1 MYSIT
6 QETSHR
12 ENDTKVI
19 SDILTSMMK
28 SKIILALIIA
38 SFFILAAVLIK
49 VNQTKKAP
57 EKSDVAVIIDST
69 VKKAL
74 AEDSD
79 GDGLKDWEEGIRG
92 TDPNKT
98 DTDGDGTDDGVEIQ
112 DGRDPLVMGPND
124 KENTGETEEN
134 LLPKKKPT
142 ATDFFSREIFEKY
155 LEAKKNGLEI
165 DTSLEE
171 QIANMVLNKDY
182 EGEITFF
189 DQNKLVT
196 SSSEN
201 PTFIKSY
208 GNTLAVVLTT
218 PPVPNTPNEIDIL
231 KDIQDKGLTETHIK
245 NSELLVERYN
255 VMLSKLVSMT
265 TPEEAILPHVDII
278 RGIEVLRDTAEAI
291 QTFENDPI
299 GSLPKIARYEE
310 GLDLLTSGTA
320 NLKSYFIK
328 KNVSFYSNEK
338 GHIFFE

>member
-1 MYSIT
+1 
-6 QETSHR
+6 
-12 ENDTKVI
+12 
-19 SDILTSMMK
+19 MMK

-38 SFFILAAVLIK
+38 SFFILAALLIK
-49 VNQTKKAP
+49 VNQTKKTP

-79 GDGLKDWEEGIRG
+79 EDGLKDWEEGIRG
-92 TDPNKT
+92 TDPNKA

-112 DGRDPLVMGPND
+112 DGRDPLVLGPND
-124 KENTGETEEN
+124 KENTNETEEN

-142 ATDFFSREIFEKY
+142 ATDLFSREILEKY

-189 DQNKLVT
+189 DENNLVT
-196 SSSEN
+196 SPNES
-201 PTFIKSY
+201 PDFIRSY
-208 GNTLAVVLTT
+208 GNAIGTILTT
-218 PPVPNTPNEIDIL
+218 PPVPNTPNEIEIL
-231 KDIQDKGLTETHIK
+231 KDIQINGLTEDHIT
-245 NSELLVERYN
+245 NSKLLVERYN
-255 VMLSKLVSMT
+255 FMLSKLALVT
-265 TPEEAILPHVDII
+265 TPKEAAASHVEII
-278 RGIEVLRDTAEAI
+278 RGIQVLRDTAEAI

-310 GLDLLTSGTA
+310 GLGLLTTGTG

-328 KNVSFYSNEK
+328 KNVFFYSNEN